1 MLILSLHALM
11 KEYIAVG
18 MEDEEG
24 FVARFPAT
32 FNKKIMSFMFKT
44 MRSVAEKHKAYLQ
57 DSFTNLPKLVDFDW
71 RLDVKISSKTAERT
85 KQPMLY
91 LKMDLEEPAKQS
103 SQKDHRD
110 APRKEVLFQVS
121 KGQLGEILG
130 HFETI
135 ND

>member
-11 KEYIAVG
+11 KEYIGVG

-24 FVARFPAT
+24 LANRFPQS

-44 MRSVAEKHKAYLQ
+44 MRSVAEQHKGYLQ
-57 DSFTNLPKLVDFDW
+57 DQFTNLPRMVDFDW

-85 KQPMLY
+85 KQPILY
-91 LKMDLEEPAKQS
+91 VKMDLDEAMKQS
-103 SQKDHRD
+103 NQGECRD
-110 APRKEVLFQVS
+110 APKKEVLFQVS
-121 KGQLGEILG
+121 KGQLSEILG

-135 ND
+135 NE